1 MWSMHC
7 WTWLPTK
14 PHALTETPRL
24 CSFFPVSTPL
34 DNGQVVGNVSIP
46 DPDDLGLN
54 PDVVITNAL
63 TVQDDPLFI
72 SNGEGSVYAAV
83 GGQSFETSACADTQM
98 VEVLGQI
105 QFGSLE
111 SVNHASYNSG
121 RLWVA
126 AGVSGIK
133 VVDVEVNREFDQN
146 ESASAKD
153 G

>member
-1 MWSMHC
+1 M
-7 WTWLPTK
+7 
-14 PHALTETPRL
+14 